1 MQAVAAYR
9 IRPGHSLES
18 VVDEAFAGL
27 LEGVYIYD
35 FPSGSNVYINDRYRD
50 LTGYSLA
57 DLEALAA
64 AGDFITLFHQDD
76 RDAVIAHM
84 SAVAEGALGE
94 IHTIEY
100 RFRAADG
107 RWLWCLSRDT
117 LLKRAPDGTARQL
130 VGHFLDVSAQ
140 RKALDDREAAL
151 RREREA
157 VGLLDAIFSAA
168 PIGIGFW
175 DREFRFQRVNPRLAE
190 FNGLSPE
197 AHLGKRP
204 DELLPDVQ
212 GLDDIMAGWR
222 RLLETGE
229 PVLDVEVRG
238 RTRAPS
244 EQERVWVEDFF
255 PVRVGN
261 EIIGLGAVIEEI
273 TERRQAEAALAESE
287 ARYRTLFQSIDEGF
301 CIVQG
306 VRDAAGQIT
315 DWHFLETNPAFERH
329 TGVGDAQGKTAKG
342 MFPDMDERLVETCKR
357 IALNQAPER
366 FVHRSRLLHRWF
378 DVDAFPLG
386 DPAELKVALLFN
398 NITHRKRKEDR
409 LRASD
414 RRKDEFLATLA
425 HELRNPLAPLR
436 SGIDILRIDGDDPAG
451 RDRVL
456 GVMERQMEQ
465 LVRMVDDL
473 LDVSRITR
481 GKVELRRQ
489 VVDLRD
495 VVSCVLESAIGDET
509 GRREVCVELSEEPL
523 PVLGDRARLIQVL
536 GNLLGNAFK
545 CTPLPGRI
553 WITADREGNQA
564 RICVRDEGIGIE
576 PERLDDIF
584 EIFYQVDGGP
594 KGGLGIGLTL
604 VQSLV
609 SLHGGTVEAYSDG
622 RGRGSEF
629 IVLLPLDARPA
640 LEPTVKPR
648 EARLFAGERFMV
660 VDDNKDVADTLA
672 ILLKLLG
679 ATVRTANDGV
689 SALALFEAFE
699 PQAVL
704 LDIGMPGMDGY
715 AVARGIR
722 ASAAGRYTLLFAV
735 TGFGQ
740 DADKARALA
749 AGFDDHL
756 TKPLDPD
763 AFRHIADRLRPAQ

>member
-1 MQAVAAYR
+1 VAAQS
-9 IRPGHSLES
+9 IRSGQNLER
-18 VVDEAFAGL
+18 VIDEAFAGL
-27 LEGVYIYD
+27 LEGVYIFD
-35 FPSGSNVYINDRYRD
+35 FLSGNNVYVNDRYRD
-50 LTGYSLA
+50 ITGYSLA
-57 DLEALAA
+57 DLSGLAA
-64 AGDFITLFHQDD
+64 AGEFIKLFHEDD

-84 SAVAEGALGE
+84 GAVAKGKLGE

-107 RWLWCLSRDT
+107 RWVWCLSRDT
-117 LLKRAPDGTARQL
+117 LLKRAPDGTARQM
-130 VGHFLDVSAQ
+130 VGHFLDISAQ
-140 RKALDDREAAL
+140 RKALADREGAL

-157 VGLLDAIFSAA
+157 VGLLDAIFHAA

-175 DREFRFQRVNPRLAE
+175 DRDFRFQRVNPRLAE
-190 FNGLSPE
+190 MNGLAAV

-204 DELLPDVQ
+204 DELFPDVQ
-212 GLDDIMAGWR
+212 GLDEILARWR
-222 RLLETGE
+222 RMLETGD

-238 RTRAPS
+238 KTRAPS
-244 EQERVWVEDFF
+244 EHERVWVEDFF

-261 EIIGLGAVIEEI
+261 EIIGLGAVIEEV

-287 ARYRTLFQSIDEGF
+287 TRYRTLFQSIDEGF
-301 CIVQG
+301 CIIQG
-306 VRDAAGQIT
+306 VKDESGQIT
-315 DWHFLETNPAFERH
+315 DWNFRETNPAFERH
-329 TGVGDAQGKTAKG
+329 TGVRNAQGKTVTSL
-342 MFPDMDERLVETCKR
+342 FPDMDERLVEICTR
-357 IALNQAPER
+357 IALSQAPER
-366 FVHRSRLLHRWF
+366 FVHRSRLMHRWF

-386 DPAELKVALLFN
+386 EPAELKVALLFN

-436 SGIDILRIDGDDPAG
+436 SGIDILRLEGDDPAG

-481 GKVELRRQ
+481 GKIELRRR
-489 VVDLRD
+489 VLDVRD
-495 VVSCVLESAIGDET
+495 VVSCVVESPISEET
-509 GRREVCVELSEEPL
+509 EKRQVFVELGEEPL
-523 PVLGDRARLIQVL
+523 PVFGDRARLIQVL
-536 GNLLGNAFK
+536 GNLLGNAYK

-553 WITADREGNQA
+553 WISAGREGNQA

-629 IVLLPLDARPA
+629 VVLLPLDARPA
-640 LEPTVKPR
+640 LEPAVKQR
-648 EARLFAGERFMV
+648 EARLFAGERIMV

-672 ILLKLLG
+672 MLLGVLG

-689 SALALFEAFE
+689 AGLALFEAFE

-722 ASAAGRYTLLFAV
+722 ASGAGRGTLLFAV

-740 DADKARALA
+740 DADRARALA
-749 AGFDDHL
+749 SGFDDHL
-756 TKPLDPD
+756 IKPLDRE
-763 AFRHIADRLRPAQ
+763 AFRNIADRLRQAQ